1 MERWKYRLSIRYI
14 AIYTIMMATDN
25 LIAKLYESPK
35 TILTTKDIALI
46 WEETNAV
53 NLTSKI
59 KYYAK
64 EGSLIRL
71 TRGVFA
77 KNKEYEVKELATS
90 IYTPS
95 YISFET
101 VLREAGVIFQHHDS
115 VFVAGPYPTTKKIGE
130 HTITFRKL
138 KDSVLYNALGV
149 KNEKNYS
156 IATPERAFLDTIYLS
171 PKFYFDNLR
180 SINWEIC
187 FKLVNMYANKQSIQR
202 LKRYHAQYQ
211 KNYQNDNK

>member
-1 MERWKYRLSIRYI
+1 
-14 AIYTIMMATDN
+14 MATEN
-25 LIAKLYESPK
+25 LIAKLYQSPK

-46 WEETNAV
+46 WQETNTA

-77 KNKEYEVKELATS
+77 KNKEYDVKELATS

-95 YISFET
+95 YVSFET
-101 VLREAGVIFQHHDS
+101 VLREAGIIFQHHDAI
-115 VFVAGPYPTTKKIGE
+115 FVAGPYPITKKING
-130 HTITFRKL
+130 HTIIFRKL
-138 KDSVLYNALGV
+138 KNSVLYNALGV

-180 SINWEIC
+180 PINWEKC
-187 FKLVNMYANKQSIQR
+187 FKLAKIYENKQLIKR
-202 LKRYHAQYQ
+202 LKKCQTQYQ
-211 KNYQNDNK
+211 KYAQ

>member
-1 MERWKYRLSIRYI
+1 
-14 AIYTIMMATDN
+14 MATDN
-25 LIAKLYESPK
+25 LIAKLYQSPK
-35 TILTTKDIALI
+35 TILTIKDIALI
-46 WEETNAV
+46 WEETNTV
-53 NLTSKI
+53 NLLSKI

-64 EGSLIRL
+64 QESLIRL

-77 KNKEYEVKELATS
+77 KDKNYNPKELATS

-101 VLREAGVIFQHHDS
+101 VLREAGIIFQHHDS
-115 VFVAGPYPTTKKIGE
+115 IFVAGPYPATKKFGDY
-130 HTITFRKL
+130 TITFRKL

-180 SINWEIC
+180 SINWETC
-187 FKLVNMYANKQSIQR
+187 FELAKIYDNKQLIKR
-202 LKRYHAQYQ
+202 LATYQ
-211 KNYQNDNK
+211 KYAQ

>member
-1 MERWKYRLSIRYI
+1 
-14 AIYTIMMATDN
+14 MATDN

-46 WEETNAV
+46 WKETNKV
-53 NLTSKI
+53 NLLSKI

-64 EGSLIRL
+64 QGSLIRL

-77 KNKEYEVKELATS
+77 KSNEYDIKELATS

-101 VLREAGVIFQHHDS
+101 VLREAGFIFQHQEA
-115 VFVAGPYPTTKKIGE
+115 VFAAGPYPITKKIGG
-130 HTITFRKL
+130 HLIIFRKL
-138 KDSVLYNALGV
+138 KDSILYNGLGV
-149 KNEKNYS
+149 KQEKNYS

-180 SINWEIC
+180 SINWETC
-187 FKLVNMYANKQSIQR
+187 FELAKIYDNKQLIKR
-202 LKRYHAQYQ
+202 LAAYQ
-211 KNYQNDNK
+211 KYAQ

>member
-1 MERWKYRLSIRYI
+1 
-14 AIYTIMMATDN
+14 MATDN
-25 LIAKLYESPK
+25 LIAKLYQSPK

-46 WEETNAV
+46 WEETNTV
-53 NLTSKI
+53 KLRSKI

-77 KNKEYEVKELATS
+77 KNKEYDVKELATS

-95 YISFET
+95 YVSFET
-101 VLREAGVIFQHHDS
+101 VLREAGIIFQHHDS
-115 VFVAGPYPTTKKIGE
+115 IFVAGPYPTTKKIDG
-130 HTITFRKL
+130 HAITFRKL
-138 KDSVLYNALGV
+138 KDRVLYNALGI

-171 PKFYFDNLR
+171 PQFYFDNLR
-180 SINWEIC
+180 PINWERC
-187 FKLVNMYANKQSIQR
+187 FELSKIYDNKQLIKR
-202 LKRYHAQYQ
+202 LATYQ
-211 KNYQNDNK
+211 KNAQ

>member
-1 MERWKYRLSIRYI
+1 M
-14 AIYTIMMATDN
+14 TTDN
-25 LIAKLYESPK
+25 LIAKLYQSPK
-35 TILTTKDIALI
+35 TILTTKDVALI
-46 WEETNAV
+46 WEETNTV

-64 EGSLIRL
+64 EGSLVRL

-77 KNKEYEVKELATS
+77 KNKEYEAKELATS

-95 YISFET
+95 YVSFET
-101 VLREAGVIFQHHDS
+101 VLREAGIIFQHHDS
-115 VFVAGPYPTTKKIGE
+115 IFVAGPYSATKKIDN
-130 HTITFRKL
+130 HAITFRKL
-138 KDSVLYNALGV
+138 KESVLYNALGV

-180 SINWEIC
+180 SIKWDIC
-187 FKLVNMYANKQSIQR
+187 LELAKIYDNKQLIKR
-202 LKRYHAQYQ
+202 LAIYQ
-211 KNYQNDNK
+211 KYAQ